1 MHIKMILNTLFRK
14 VKKMNGS
21 STVFDNLE
29 VRAKTAPS
37 DPSLDRISIRDY
49 IKEVEIGAFQ
59 VERDLTQRVKF
70 NVVVEVAPCSSSSSD
85 DVDDILSY
93 DMIIEAIDDQLN
105 FERLNLLETLA
116 ERVSDQILSH
126 NQAIRVFTR
135 IEKLDRIP
143 GSLGVEIVRD
153 RKNSIEEKAIENSYS
168 EPLVVYIS
176 NEIIQSNE
184 LKRWLDAIVKND
196 KPTILCVEALEFKD
210 QVSIELNT
218 LHRIELLSIEQ
229 SAWRLAG
236 MDSRCVVVDTRTEL
250 DWSLKNNELSVWAPS
265 KMILDSVNKPS
276 LNSGPLDLAIWLAGE
291 LSVDSI
297 YCIGSGP
304 DHPNIEVI
312 SSPNVFR

>member
-1 MHIKMILNTLFRK
+1 
-14 VKKMNGS
+14 MNGS

-29 VRAKTAPS
+29 IRAKTAPS

-70 NVVVEVAPCSSSSSD
+70 NVVVEVAASSSSSSD

-116 ERVSDQILSH
+116 ERISDQILSH

-184 LKRWLDAIVKND
+184 LKRWLDVIVKND
-196 KPTILCVEALEFKD
+196 KPTILCVEALELKD
-210 QVSIELNT
+210 QVSIELNI

-312 SSPNVFR
+312 PSPNVFR

>member
-1 MHIKMILNTLFRK
+1 MSGT
-14 VKKMNGS
+14 

-37 DPSLDRISIRDY
+37 NSSLDRISIRDY

-59 VERDLTQRVKF
+59 VERNLTQRVKF
-70 NVVVEVAPCSSSSSD
+70 NVVVEVAPGSNSSSD

-93 DMIIEAIDDQLN
+93 DMIIDAIDDQLN
-105 FERLNLLETLA
+105 LERLNLLETLA

-126 NQAIRVFTR
+126 KQAVRVFTR

-153 RKNSIEEKAIENSYS
+153 RKNSIKEKVIENSYS
-168 EPLVVYIS
+168 DPLVVYIS

-184 LKRWLDAIVKND
+184 LKRWLDAIVKNE

-276 LNSGPLDLAIWLAGE
+276 LNSGQLDLAIWLAGE

-312 SSPNVFR
+312 PSPNVFR

>member
-1 MHIKMILNTLFRK
+1 MS
-14 VKKMNGS
+14 GS

-29 VRAKTAPS
+29 VRAKTAPTNS
-37 DPSLDRISIRDY
+37 SLDRISIRDY

-59 VERDLTQRVKF
+59 VERNLIQRVKF
-70 NVVVEVAPCSSSSSD
+70 NVVVEVAPGSSSSSD

-126 NQAIRVFTR
+126 KQAVRVFTR

-153 RKNSIEEKAIENSYS
+153 RKNSIKEKAIENSYS
-168 EPLVVYIS
+168 EPLIVYIS

-184 LKRWLDAIVKND
+184 LNRWLDVIVKND
-196 KPTILCVEALEFKD
+196 KPSILCVEALEFKD
-210 QVSIELNT
+210 QVSLELNS

-250 DWSLKNNELSVWAPS
+250 DWSLKNN
-265 KMILDSVNKPS
+265 
-276 LNSGPLDLAIWLAGE
+276 
-291 LSVDSI
+291 
-297 YCIGSGP
+297 
-304 DHPNIEVI
+304 
-312 SSPNVFR
+312 

>member
-1 MHIKMILNTLFRK
+1 
-14 VKKMNGS
+14 MNGS

-29 VRAKTAPS
+29 IRAKTAPS

-70 NVVVEVAPCSSSSSD
+70 NVVVEVAPSSSSSSD

-210 QVSIELNT
+210 QVSLELNS

-312 SSPNVFR
+312 PSPNVFR

>member
-1 MHIKMILNTLFRK
+1 MS
-14 VKKMNGS
+14 GS

-29 VRAKTAPS
+29 VRAKTVPS
-37 DPSLDRISIRDY
+37 NPPLDRISIRDY

-70 NVVVEVAPCSSSSSD
+70 NVVVEVTPGSSSSSD
-85 DVDDILSY
+85 DVDEILSY

-126 NQAIRVFTR
+126 NQAVRVFTR

-153 RKNSIEEKAIENSYS
+153 RKNSIEENAIENSNS

-184 LKRWLDAIVKND
+184 LNKWLDVILKYD
-196 KPTILCVEALEFKD
+196 KPAILCVEALESKD
-210 QVSIELNT
+210 QLSLELNS

-276 LNSGPLDLAIWLAGE
+276 LNSDPLDLAIWLAGE
-291 LSVDSI
+291 LSVESV

-312 SSPNVFR
+312 PSPNVIR

>member
-1 MHIKMILNTLFRK
+1 MS
-14 VKKMNGS
+14 GS

-29 VRAKTAPS
+29 VRAKSAPS
-37 DPSLDRISIRDY
+37 NSSLDRISIRDY

-59 VERDLTQRVKF
+59 VERNLTQRVKF
-70 NVVVEVAPCSSSSSD
+70 NIVVEVAPGSISSSD

-126 NQAIRVFTR
+126 KQAVRVFTR

-153 RKNSIEEKAIENSYS
+153 RKNSIKEKVIENSYY
-168 EPLVVYIS
+168 EPLIVYIS

-184 LKRWLDAIVKND
+184 LNMWLDVIVKND
-196 KPTILCVEALEFKD
+196 KPSILCVEALELKN
-210 QVSIELNT
+210 QLSLELNS
-218 LHRIELLSIEQ
+218 LHRIELLLIEQ

-250 DWSLKNNELSVWAPS
+250 DWSLKNNKLSVWAPS

-276 LNSGPLDLAIWLAGE
+276 LNADPLDLAIWLAGE
-291 LSVDSI
+291 LSVDRV

-304 DHPNIEVI
+304 KNPNIEVI
-312 SSPNVFR
+312 PSPNVFR

>member
-1 MHIKMILNTLFRK
+1 MS
-14 VKKMNGS
+14 GS

-29 VRAKTAPS
+29 VRAKTVPS
-37 DPSLDRISIRDY
+37 NPPLDRISIRDY

-70 NVVVEVAPCSSSSSD
+70 NVVVEVAPSSSSSSD

-126 NQAIRVFTR
+126 NQAVRVFTR

-153 RKNSIEEKAIENSYS
+153 RKNSIEENAIENSNS

-184 LKRWLDAIVKND
+184 LNKWLDVIVKND
-196 KPTILCVEALEFKD
+196 KPAILCVEALESKD
-210 QVSIELNT
+210 QLSLELNS

-276 LNSGPLDLAIWLAGE
+276 LNSDPLDLAIWLAGE
-291 LSVDSI
+291 LSVESV

-312 SSPNVFR
+312 PSPNVIR

>member
-1 MHIKMILNTLFRK
+1 
-14 VKKMNGS
+14 MNGS

-29 VRAKTAPS
+29 IRAKTAPS

-70 NVVVEVAPCSSSSSD
+70 NVVVEVAASSSSSSD

-176 NEIIQSNE
+176 NEIIQSNK
-184 LKRWLDAIVKND
+184 LKRWLDVIVKND
-196 KPTILCVEALEFKD
+196 KPTILCVEALELKD
-210 QVSIELNT
+210 QVSIELNI

-312 SSPNVFR
+312 PSPNVFR

>member
-1 MHIKMILNTLFRK
+1 MS
-14 VKKMNGS
+14 GS

-29 VRAKTAPS
+29 VRAKTVPS
-37 DPSLDRISIRDY
+37 NPPLDRISIRDY

-70 NVVVEVAPCSSSSSD
+70 NVVVEVAPSSSSSSD

-126 NQAIRVFTR
+126 NQAVRVFTR

-153 RKNSIEEKAIENSYS
+153 RKNSIEENAIENSNS

-184 LKRWLDAIVKND
+184 LNKWLDVILKYD
-196 KPTILCVEALEFKD
+196 KPAILCVEALESKD
-210 QVSIELNT
+210 QLSLELNS

-276 LNSGPLDLAIWLAGE
+276 LNSDPLDLAIWLAGE
-291 LSVDSI
+291 LSVESV

-312 SSPNVFR
+312 PSPNVIR

>member
-1 MHIKMILNTLFRK
+1 MS
-14 VKKMNGS
+14 GS

-29 VRAKTAPS
+29 VRAKTVPS
-37 DPSLDRISIRDY
+37 NPPLDRISIRDY

-70 NVVVEVAPCSSSSSD
+70 NVVVEVAPSSSSSSD

-126 NQAIRVFTR
+126 NQAVRVFTR

-153 RKNSIEEKAIENSYS
+153 RKNSIEENAIENSNS

-176 NEIIQSNE
+176 NKIIQSNE
-184 LKRWLDAIVKND
+184 LNKWLDVIVKND
-196 KPTILCVEALEFKD
+196 KPAILCVEALESKD
-210 QVSIELNT
+210 QLSLELNS

-276 LNSGPLDLAIWLAGE
+276 LNSDPLDLAIWLAGE
-291 LSVDSI
+291 LSVESV

-312 SSPNVFR
+312 PSPNVIR

>member
-312 SSPNVFR
+312 PSPNVFR

>member
-1 MHIKMILNTLFRK
+1 
-14 VKKMNGS
+14 MNGS

-29 VRAKTAPS
+29 IRAKTAPS

-70 NVVVEVAPCSSSSSD
+70 NVVVEVAPSSSSSSD

-116 ERVSDQILSH
+116 ERISDQILSH

-184 LKRWLDAIVKND
+184 LKKWLDAIVKND

-312 SSPNVFR
+312 PSPNVFR

>member
-1 MHIKMILNTLFRK
+1 MS
-14 VKKMNGS
+14 GS

-29 VRAKTAPS
+29 VRAKTVPS
-37 DPSLDRISIRDY
+37 NPPLDRISIRDY

-70 NVVVEVAPCSSSSSD
+70 NVVVEVAPSSSSSSD

-210 QVSIELNT
+210 QVSLELNT

-312 SSPNVFR
+312 PSPNVFR

>member
-1 MHIKMILNTLFRK
+1 
-14 VKKMNGS
+14 MNGS
-21 STVFDNLE
+21 SKVFDNLE

-70 NVVVEVAPCSSSSSD
+70 NVVVEVAPSSSSSSD

-184 LKRWLDAIVKND
+184 LKRWLDVIVKND
-196 KPTILCVEALEFKD
+196 KPTILCVEALEFKG

-291 LSVDSI
+291 LSLDSI

-312 SSPNVFR
+312 PSPNVFR

>member
-1 MHIKMILNTLFRK
+1 MS
-14 VKKMNGS
+14 GS

-29 VRAKTAPS
+29 VRAKTVPS
-37 DPSLDRISIRDY
+37 NPPLDRISIRDY

-70 NVVVEVAPCSSSSSD
+70 NVVVEVAPSSSSSSD

-126 NQAIRVFTR
+126 NQAVRVFTR

-312 SSPNVFR
+312 PSPNVFR

>member
-1 MHIKMILNTLFRK
+1 
-14 VKKMNGS
+14 MNGS

-29 VRAKTAPS
+29 IRAKTAPS

-70 NVVVEVAPCSSSSSD
+70 NVVVEVAPSSSSSSD

-116 ERVSDQILSH
+116 ERISDQILSH

-312 SSPNVFR
+312 PSPNVFR

>member
-1 MHIKMILNTLFRK
+1 
-14 VKKMNGS
+14 MNGS

-29 VRAKTAPS
+29 IRAKTAPS

-70 NVVVEVAPCSSSSSD
+70 NVVVEVAPSSSSSSD

-126 NQAIRVFTR
+126 NQAVRVFTR

-153 RKNSIEEKAIENSYS
+153 RKNSIEEKAIENSNS

-184 LKRWLDAIVKND
+184 LNKWLDVILKND
-196 KPTILCVEALEFKD
+196 KPAILCVEALESKD
-210 QVSIELNT
+210 QLSLELNS

-312 SSPNVFR
+312 PSPNVFR

>member
-1 MHIKMILNTLFRK
+1 MSGT
-14 VKKMNGS
+14 
-21 STVFDNLE
+21 STVFNNLE

-37 DPSLDRISIRDY
+37 NSSLDRISIRDY

-59 VERDLTQRVKF
+59 VERNLTQRVKF
-70 NVVVEVAPCSSSSSD
+70 NVVVEVAPGSSSSSD

-126 NQAIRVFTR
+126 KQAVRVFTR

-153 RKNSIEEKAIENSYS
+153 RKNSIKEKAIENSYS
-168 EPLVVYIS
+168 EPLIVYIS

-184 LKRWLDAIVKND
+184 LNRWLDVIVKND
-196 KPTILCVEALEFKD
+196 KPSILCVEALELED
-210 QVSIELNT
+210 QVSLELNS

-229 SAWRLAG
+229 SALRLAG

-276 LNSGPLDLAIWLAGE
+276 LNADPLDLAIWLAVE
-291 LSVDSI
+291 LSVDRV

-304 DHPNIEVI
+304 KHPNIKVI
-312 SSPNVFR
+312 PSPNVFR

>member
-1 MHIKMILNTLFRK
+1 MS
-14 VKKMNGS
+14 GS

-29 VRAKTAPS
+29 IRAKTAPS

-70 NVVVEVAPCSSSSSD
+70 NVVVEVAPSSSSSSD

-312 SSPNVFR
+312 PSPNVFR

>member
-1 MHIKMILNTLFRK
+1 MS
-14 VKKMNGS
+14 GS
-21 STVFDNLE
+21 STIFDNLE
-29 VRAKTAPS
+29 VRAKTVPS
-37 DPSLDRISIRDY
+37 NPPLDRISIRDY

-70 NVVVEVAPCSSSSSD
+70 NVVVEVAPSSSSSSD

-126 NQAIRVFTR
+126 NQAVRVFTR

-153 RKNSIEEKAIENSYS
+153 RKNSIEENAIENSNS

-184 LKRWLDAIVKND
+184 LKRWIDAIVKND

-210 QVSIELNT
+210 QVSKELNT

-312 SSPNVFR
+312 PSPNVFR

>member
-1 MHIKMILNTLFRK
+1 MS
-14 VKKMNGS
+14 GS

-29 VRAKTAPS
+29 VRAKTVPS
-37 DPSLDRISIRDY
+37 NPPLDRISIRDY

-70 NVVVEVAPCSSSSSD
+70 NVVVEVTPSSSSSSD
-85 DVDDILSY
+85 DVDEILSY

-126 NQAIRVFTR
+126 NQALRVFTR

-196 KPTILCVEALEFKD
+196 KPTILCVEALELKD
-210 QVSIELNT
+210 QVSIELNI

-312 SSPNVFR
+312 PSPNVFR

>member
-1 MHIKMILNTLFRK
+1 
-14 VKKMNGS
+14 MNGS

-29 VRAKTAPS
+29 IRAKTAPS

-70 NVVVEVAPCSSSSSD
+70 NVVVEVAASSSSSSD

-184 LKRWLDAIVKND
+184 LKRWLDVIVKND

-210 QVSIELNT
+210 QVSIELNI

-312 SSPNVFR
+312 PSLNVFRQLMNIEWDLK

>member
-1 MHIKMILNTLFRK
+1 MSGT
-14 VKKMNGS
+14 
-21 STVFDNLE
+21 STVFNNLE

-37 DPSLDRISIRDY
+37 NSSLDRISIRDY

-59 VERDLTQRVKF
+59 VERNLTQRVKF
-70 NVVVEVAPCSSSSSD
+70 NVVVEVAPDSNSSSD

-93 DMIIEAIDDQLN
+93 DMIIDAIDDQLN
-105 FERLNLLETLA
+105 LERLNLLETLA
-116 ERVSDQILSH
+116 ERVSDQILTH
-126 NQAIRVFTR
+126 KQAVRVFTR

-153 RKNSIEEKAIENSYS
+153 RKNSIKEKAIENSYS
-168 EPLVVYIS
+168 EPLIVYIS

-184 LKRWLDAIVKND
+184 LNRWLDVIVKND
-196 KPTILCVEALEFKD
+196 KPSILCVEALEFED
-210 QVSIELNT
+210 QVPLELNS

-276 LNSGPLDLAIWLAGE
+276 LNANPLDLAIWLAGE
-291 LSVDSI
+291 LSVDRV

-304 DHPNIEVI
+304 KHPNIKVI
-312 SSPNVFR
+312 PSPNVFR

>member
-1 MHIKMILNTLFRK
+1 
-14 VKKMNGS
+14 MNGS

-29 VRAKTAPS
+29 IRAKTAPS

-49 IKEVEIGAFQ
+49 IKEVEIGALQ

-70 NVVVEVAPCSSSSSD
+70 NVVVEVAPSSSSSSD

-126 NQAIRVFTR
+126 NQALRVFTR

-176 NEIIQSNE
+176 NEIIQSNK
-184 LKRWLDAIVKND
+184 LKRWLDVIVKND

-312 SSPNVFR
+312 PSPNVFR